1 MKKYFII
8 IYPNREDPYS
18 REDPY
23 WENIRGLCDKKI
35 GDKDSYSSPFECNEF
50 ILYFYQTTGEV
61 EKASLQEFFK
71 NRNINPDDDEIII
84 FGHEYRGADHPG
96 VSSQTLATFKKI
108 QYRIFSTAEGR
119 DSYPCQILL
128 ELNSFLQ
135 NNTIFDCANFKQML
149 SKSNINFD
157 WNTLKEEVK
166 KKGIIEPFSFLK
178 HRIVN
183 LLLSVDAELQGI
195 SFEKSKEKKVD
206 YLGEMLKNKNNKFYQ
221 QKLKTLQSMVKEEII
236 GLINKEKQED
246 EEVRKYWKNLLK
258 LCGLN
263 YDEDES
269 FEKSK
274 ISSNENSPI
283 FQFMVYLDDLTEK
296 WDTLTANEK
305 RAAVIKIINF
315 NKLKELLKELNQPLT
330 SIPFHNWYEALID
343 CLDKLR
349 EKILI
354 DK

>member
-8 IYPNREDPYS
+8 IYPNREN
-18 REDPY
+18 PY
-23 WENIRGLCDKKI
+23 WENIRGLCKNNIESSQDR
-35 GDKDSYSSPFECNEF
+35 DSYSSPVECGEF

-61 EKASLQEFFK
+61 EKTSLEEFFK
-71 NRNINPDDDEIII
+71 KENINPNDDEIII
-84 FGHEYRGADHPG
+84 FGHEYREADHPG
-96 VSSQTLATFKKI
+96 VSSQTLATFKNI
-108 QYRIFSTAEGR
+108 QYRIFSTAEGIF
-119 DSYPCQILL
+119 SYPCQILRK
-128 ELNSFLQ
+128 LNSFLE
-135 NNTIFDCANFKQML
+135 NNRFDCAEFKQML